1 MQETL
6 IIPPKLYPRPYIQ
19 KFQDRHITLE
29 QIAEALSLSVRMVSH
44 MKKKNL
50 EPRWSIALAIIE
62 FDALNCSTATAQLS
76 QQEMSCQP

>member
-1 MQETL
+1 MEEPLL
-6 IIPPKLYPRPYIQ
+6 IPSKLYPRTYIQ

-29 QIAEALSLSVRMVSH
+29 QIAEALGLSVRMVSY

-50 EPRWSIALAIIE
+50 EPRWSVALAIIE

-76 QQEMSCQP
+76 GPQ